1 MTSENETTE
10 VTLTGH
16 QRTYL
21 RGLGQGLKPIVM
33 VGKEGASA
41 AVLKELNIAL
51 DREELIKIR
60 LPAIDRDERET
71 LVNTLCKESGAH
83 LCGVLGH
90 TATLF
95 KRQADPLKRKIR
107 LPR

>member
-1 MTSENETTE
+1 MTSENDTTE
-10 VTLTGH
+10 TALTGQ
-16 QRTYL
+16 QRTHL
-21 RGLGQGLKPIVM
+21 RGLGQALKPMVM

-41 AVLKELNIAL
+41 AVLKELSGAL
-51 DREELIKIR
+51 DREELVKIR
-60 LPAIDRDERET
+60 LPAIEREEREA
-71 LVNTLCKESGAH
+71 LVNSLCRETGAQ